1 MSVRDGGYYAC
12 LLRPRCLCLG
22 GDEPGPF
29 SCECQIAIV
38 GRRGCLVCLA
48 PMHRIDPEA
57 DAQDRIRGHRRRQGG
72 GHGRRRLAAR
82 RARAMERREL
92 LQLAAQTGL
101 SVRQL
106 RGMMGRVHGL

>member
-72 GHGRRRLAAR
+72 GHGRRRLAGR

-106 RGMMGRVHGL
+106 RGIMGRVHGL